1 MTDTSIPL
9 IPIDART
16 LWLALE
22 GTPGIEVGL
31 VQANGRVVAGH
42 ASMYFGSSFEGSA
55 RVRHARDLRDERLG
69 FIQRTITERRPLL
82 VRHLSGGVRLETVI
96 HPLEELVEGWPG
108 VLLISREGLSD
119 PGDLEIV
126 ESAFVDLGR
135 LDVLTN
141 RELEVL
147 ALLGKGMQIGEIGQA
162 LFRSPKTV
170 EKHRAAISRKLGVAS
185 RAELARLVQ
194 RAALET
200 EDARRARIR
209 STSSAS
215 DN

>member
-1 MTDTSIPL
+1 MTDTTIPT
-9 IPIDART
+9 IPVDART
-16 LWLALE
+16 LWHALE
-22 GTPGIEVGL
+22 TTPGVEIAL
-31 VQANGRVVAGH
+31 LQANGRVVAGD
-42 ASMYFGSSFEGSA
+42 ASSYFGPVLDRSSG
-55 RVRHARDLRDERLG
+55 VRHVRDLRDERIE
-69 FIQRTITERRPLL
+69 FVQRAISERRPLL
-82 VRHLSGGVRLETVI
+82 VRYLSRGVRMETVI
-96 HPLEELVEGWPG
+96 HPIEGLVEGWPA
-108 VLLISREGLSD
+108 VLLISREGISD
-119 PGDLEIV
+119 PGDLEVV

-200 EDARRARIR
+200 EDARRVRIR
-209 STSSAS
+209 ASAVAS